1 MQKVWTD
8 ASAKKKLVSRI
19 TMHAN
24 TFLTVGTSPGRK
36 SSLSSAMTS
45 IWRGRGR
52 PTSRARMVDGWT
64 WAGQPF
70 IAFCIICITL
80 HN

>member
-19 TMHAN
+19 TMHVN
-24 TFLTVGTSPGRK
+24 TFLTLGTSPGRK

-45 IWRGRGR
+45 IWRGGGATDLASKDGR
-52 PTSRARMVDGWT
+52 WLDQGRT
-64 WAGQPF
+64 
-70 IAFCIICITL
+70 AFRSLL
-80 HN
+80 HNMYYTA